1 MKFLLAAATGVLL
14 LLSGCTCSPASPSGD
29 AATAAPSASP
39 TGELL
44 QVLDPL
50 ARLTGAHVLM
60 GDAETV
66 NGGTYDSFF
75 EDEVALLIS
84 SGALESTGLQ
94 IDKTG
99 DAQNLEEALS
109 YGLNA
114 AVHVRDAG
122 IATLTDTLLTTNG
135 LGAAGVFCTG
145 DGSSAI
151 LSGGLLSTAGE
162 ASPAIAALD
171 GAAVQLQD
179 TELLTDSLQSPC
191 LLARGGAHIEAAGI
205 RANASEAG
213 LLELEDASLTLDNC
227 TLSGAGAR
235 LSGAASLTATG
246 GALTASTADA
256 LFTLTGGEAT
266 VSLTGVALT
275 RSGGGAL
282 LSVLSGRLSLLCD
295 YQALEGELSVA
306 DGATLSV
313 TLQNNSTFTG
323 SVSADERMRLSLS
336 LDATSRWFVTGD
348 SYLEALS
355 DADATLQNIESNGF
369 TIYYNSE
376 NEANAWLGSKPYAL
390 PGGGYLSPLI

>member
-1 MKFLLAAATGVLL
+1 MKLPIAVATVL
-14 LLSGCTCSPASPSGD
+14 LLSGCACKADLPSGEPD
-29 AATAAPSASP
+29 ASATATPS
-39 TGELL
+39 GL
-44 QVLDPL
+44 QLQLQGPL
-50 ARLTGAHVLM
+50 SRLTGMHILT
-60 GDAETV
+60 GDAETL
-66 NGGTYDSFF
+66 GSGTYSSFL
-75 EDEVALLIS
+75 EDETALLIS

-99 DAQNLEEALS
+99 DTENPEEALS

-122 IATLTDTLLTTNG
+122 SATLTDALLTTNG
-135 LGAAGVFCTG
+135 LGATGVFCTG

-171 GAAVQLQD
+171 GAAVRLQD
-179 TELLTDSLQSPC
+179 AELLTDGTQSPC
-191 LLARGGAHIEAAGI
+191 LLVRTGARIEATGV
-205 RANASEAG
+205 RANATESSM
-213 LLELEDASLTLDNC
+213 LELSGGSVTLDNC
-227 TLSGAGAR
+227 AFSGRGAR
-235 LSGAASLTATG
+235 LSNSATLSATG
-246 GALTASTADA
+246 GSLAAQTGDA
-256 LFTLTGGEAT
+256 LFTLESGEAT
-266 VSLTGVALT
+266 VSLTGVSLT
-275 RSGGGAL
+275 LPEGGAL
-282 LSVLSGRLSLLCD
+282 LSTLSGRLSLVCSF
-295 YQALEGELSVA
+295 QALEGNLTAA

-323 SVSADERMRLSLS
+323 SVSADERTRLSLS

-348 SYLEALS
+348 SYIEALS

>member
-1 MKFLLAAATGVLL
+1 MKKFNKYIVNEFKSGFGRFVAIMAIVALGVGFLIGVLQATPDMKSTMSNYYL
-14 LLSGCTCSPASPSGD
+14 DNHAYD
-29 AATAAPSASP
+29 ADVKATFGM
-39 TGELL
+39 TK
-44 QVLDPL
+44 
-50 ARLTGAHVLM
+50 
-60 GDAETV
+60 
-66 NGGTYDSFF
+66 
-75 EDEVALLIS
+75 EDV
-84 SGALESTGLQ
+84 
-94 IDKTG
+94 D
-99 DAQNLEEALS
+99 
-109 YGLNA
+109 
-114 AVHVRDAG
+114 
-122 IATLTDTLLTTNG
+122 
-135 LGAAGVFCTG
+135 
-145 DGSSAI
+145 
-151 LSGGLLSTAGE
+151 
-162 ASPAIAALD
+162 AIAALD

-191 LLARGGAHIEAAGI
+191 LLAQGGARIEAAGI
-205 RANASEAG
+205 RANASESG

-235 LSGAASLTATG
+235 LSGTASLTATG
-246 GALTASTADA
+246 GSLTCGTADA
-256 LFTLTGGEAT
+256 LFTLTDGEAS

-348 SYLEALS
+348 SYIEALS

>member
-1 MKFLLAAATGVLL
+1 MSHPARILKRTNLVGTDRRGACCVMKFLLAAATGVLL

-75 EDEVALLIS
+75 EDEVAVLIS

-162 ASPAIAALD
+162 ASPGHRRARRRRRAAAGH
-171 GAAVQLQD
+171 GAAHRQPAIPVPARPGRRAHRGRRHPRQRVGGGPAGAGGRVPHARQLHAQRRGRAP
-179 TELLTDSLQSPC
+179 ERRSLAHGHGGRPDRQHRRRAVHADGRRIHR
-191 LLARGGAHIEAAGI
+191 LADRRGADPGPEAAPCSPSCPGACRCCATI
-205 RANASEAG
+205 RRSRASSRSRTAPSWPSRCKTTAP
-213 LLELEDASLTLDNC
+213 LP
-227 TLSGAGAR
+227 
-235 LSGAASLTATG
+235 AA
-246 GALTASTADA
+246 
-256 LFTLTGGEAT
+256 
-266 VSLTGVALT
+266 
-275 RSGGGAL
+275 
-282 LSVLSGRLSLLCD
+282 
-295 YQALEGELSVA
+295 
-306 DGATLSV
+306 
-313 TLQNNSTFTG
+313 
-323 SVSADERMRLSLS
+323 
-336 LDATSRWFVTGD
+336 
-348 SYLEALS
+348 
-355 DADATLQNIESNGF
+355 
-369 TIYYNSE
+369 
-376 NEANAWLGSKPYAL
+376 
-390 PGGGYLSPLI
+390 

>member
-1 MKFLLAAATGVLL
+1 MKMLLAAATGVLL

-44 QVLDPL
+44 QILDPL

-60 GDAETV
+60 GETETV

-75 EDEVALLIS
+75 EDEVAVLIS

-99 DAQNLEEALS
+99 DTENLKEALS

-122 IATLTDTLLTTNG
+122 IATLTDALLTTNG

-145 DGSSAI
+145 DGSSAT

-191 LLARGGAHIEAAGI
+191 LLARGGARIEAAGI
-205 RANASEAG
+205 RANASESG

-235 LSGAASLTATG
+235 LSGTASLTATG
-246 GALTASTADA
+246 GSLTCGTADA
-256 LFTLTGGEAT
+256 LFTLTDGEAS

-348 SYLEALS
+348 SYIEALS